1 MYNFLLLGGDSRQL
15 YLNQILTKNGFQTTL
30 HNSSEDSSFSME
42 EAIKKQQCHTLPHP
56 IYQGQ
61 NQPGFR

>member
-15 YLNQILTKNGFQTTL
+15 YLNQILTKNGFQTAL

-42 EAIKKQQCHTLPHP
+42 EAIKNSNLPGTKSICFP
-56 IYQGQ
+56 TTT
-61 NQPGFR
+61 